1 MSEEERKD
9 GGEGADRPA
18 AEAPAVPA
26 PSGSGAPDGEELS
39 PEEQAALPQDTL
51 LRRLVEDRRVRI
63 AAIAGI
69 PLLVALCAAAAIL
82 AHSFGI
88 ARSVLVEGPTA
99 LAPGAPTSLR
109 IGYSEMDDYGLPHAI
124 RIERLR
130 LEVCPRPAGAGAP
143 VCLPLAEGSGARRA
157 GDVLLHLQVPDVP
170 PGTHPVRIEITAA
183 GRTVAYRF
191 PVRFDR
197 GPGEAPQLRQ
207 NGRSPVLPLGASG
220 LALDLVPF
228 DGGIARGWTSALI
241 ARVVGPDGLPYAGSL
256 YLLPIGE
263 SARSGVPPEVHTDAV
278 GLAAFALRSETFDYR
293 LAISAV
299 PFPEMDPLEVEVGLL
314 PEEVMAQAALLEIP
328 FRPMVAPLRVTGDV
342 NETKDRP
349 FLAAGGRVF
358 AFLDRPTATPTAIL
372 TEVWQDGRLLRLG
385 TGESPGGPLDFGDFT
400 LPPGLVFVQAH
411 RPGDP
416 FDSVV
421 GRHVWAGT
429 SAGSGAAE
437 VGALLAALDWPGDE
451 RAWLDVVRTR
461 LPALDGTTLERLGR
475 YALSRRDSVW
485 YEPGTLFDSRPADEA
500 RVAEL
505 RDQVKSAMAWGIGSL
520 AFALVALAAFTGVL
534 SVRDVRRRR
543 AVERTLREAAV
554 AEGREPAPR
563 TSIYDRGSRW
573 GQGVLLR
580 MAVVFFIV
588 ALALAGI
595 AFLVWG
601 MKQMYMAP

>member
-1 MSEEERKD
+1 M
-9 GGEGADRPA
+9 GEADDKN
-18 AEAPAVPA
+18 
-26 PSGSGAPDGEELS
+26 GGEELS
-39 PEEQAALPQDTL
+39 AEEQAALPQDTL

-69 PLLVALCAAAAIL
+69 PLIVALCTAAAIF

-88 ARSVLVEGPTA
+88 ARSVFVEGPTS

-130 LEVCPRPAGAGAP
+130 LEVCPAAPAPATAA
-143 VCLPLAEGSGARRA
+143 CLPLGEGSGARQP
-157 GDVLLHLQVPDVP
+157 GDVLLHLRVPEVP
-170 PGTHPVRIEITAA
+170 AGTHPVRIEITAG
-183 GRTVAYRF
+183 GRTIAYRF

-197 GPGEAPQLRQ
+197 GLGIAPQLRQ
-207 NGRSPVLPLGASG
+207 NGRSPVVPLGDSG
-220 LALDLVPF
+220 LVVDLVPF

-241 ARVVGPDGLPYAGSL
+241 VRAAGPDGRPYEGNL
-256 YLLPIGE
+256 YLLPVGE
-263 SARSGVPPEVHTDAV
+263 SARAGVPPSVRTDAV

-293 LAISAV
+293 LALSAA

-314 PEEVMAQAALLEIP
+314 PESVMAQAALLEIP
-328 FRPMVAPLRVTGDV
+328 FRPMVAPLRVAGDV

-349 FLAAGGRVF
+349 FLAAGGRVY
-358 AFLDRPTATPTAIL
+358 AFLDRPTTTPTAIL
-372 TEVWQDGRLLRLG
+372 TELWQDGRLLRLG
-385 TGESPGGPLDFGDFT
+385 VGESPGGPLDFGDFT

-429 SAGSGAAE
+429 TAGPSAAA
-437 VGALLAALDWPGDE
+437 VGELLAAIDWPGDE
-451 RAWLDVVRTR
+451 RVWLEAARAR
-461 LPALDGTTLERLGR
+461 LPALDGVTLERLGR
-475 YALSRRDSVW
+475 YVLSRRDSVW
-485 YEPGTLFDSRPADEA
+485 YEPGKLFDSRPADEA
-500 RVAEL
+500 RVAGL
-505 RDQVKSAMAWGIGSL
+505 RDQVKAAMAWGIGTLS
-520 AFALVALAAFTGVL
+520 FALVGLAVFAGVL
-534 SVRDVRRRR
+534 SVRDARRRR
-543 AVERTLREAAV
+543 AVELAAREVAR

-588 ALALAGI
+588 ATALAGI